1 MVRMLTCTCVDGAAC
16 TFVHAWIL
24 RRLGPAYYAVAA
36 KALTFML
43 GNLKSFYKPGA
54 SWNSYAPHVMQADA
68 NLTHIKSCDT
78 RDQTDDTFYLIAA
91 WGL

>member
-1 MVRMLTCTCVDGAAC
+1 
-16 TFVHAWIL
+16 
-24 RRLGPAYYAVAA
+24 
-36 KALTFML
+36 ML